1 MLAHWS
7 TIGALGRLCWH
18 SGRSTR
24 KAVTVKESIIGAL
37 ESFVNIVNYYRT
49 TGEAVMEKKC
59 TNGALGR
66 LCWNSIVL

>member
-1 MLAHWS
+1 M
-7 TIGALGRLCWH
+7 
-18 SGRSTR
+18 
-24 KAVTVKESIIGAL
+24 TVKESAIGAL

-66 LCWNSIVL
+66 GCAGTVEYYRSTGEALLAYM